1 MAMTRYES
9 LFEMGIDLIWEIRF
23 VLLLGPGGESVKHF
37 LPNVP
42 FWHPWKQKT
51 KRFSEKT
58 KGNIGLSNKDFYI

>member
-23 VLLLGPGGESVKHF
+23 VLLLGPGGESVKHI

-42 FWHPWKQKT
+42 F
-51 KRFSEKT
+51 
-58 KGNIGLSNKDFYI
+58 

>member
-37 LPNVP
+37 LANVP
-42 FWHPWKQKT
+42 F
-51 KRFSEKT
+51 
-58 KGNIGLSNKDFYI
+58 